1 MAITKPTVA
10 VDFGDG
16 KPPKKLRL
24 EKLYELMKQD
34 ANSESSESSG
44 SEQEDDNSDSESGS
58 ASEVDSEL
66 EQDKRKPKPM
76 RPFIKTKPKTT
87 NVPVG
92 SVSEVKNIYKSSRD
106 RDGNWTWVD
115 KYPADTPEP
124 AENAITDTYAVLVR
138 NVKSQDGRKKL
149 EAHSI
154 VIQSPWLKKAL
165 GNVIL
170 KDYPGIACELKRL
183 TFEAPFKPFVH
194 RWADLV
200 EYMGRQDLDE
210 TTRAHIKILHDVLK
224 YEIGEQIKAYEDYVL
239 NGVIT
244 FEHLW

>member
-10 VDFGDG
+10 VDFGGG
-16 KPPKKLRL
+16 KPPKKLDL
-24 EKLYELMKQD
+24 EELYKLMRKDGTVDQAVNADED
-34 ANSESSESSG
+34 ASTSESE
-44 SEQEDDNSDSESGS
+44 EDDKPKKPT
-58 ASEVDSEL
+58 SEV
-66 EQDKRKPKPM
+66 K
-76 RPFIKTKPKTT
+76 T

-92 SVSEVKNIYKSSRD
+92 SVSEVKNIYKSSKD
-106 RDGNWTWVD
+106 KDGNWTWVD
-115 KYPADTPEP
+115 KYPEDTPEP
-124 AENAITDTYAVLVR
+124 AENAVTDTYAVLVR
-138 NVKSQDGRKKL
+138 NIKSQDGRKKL

-165 GNVIL
+165 GDVIL
-170 KDYPGIACELKRL
+170 KDYPGVACELKRL

-200 EYMGRQDLDE
+200 EYMARKDVDKN
-210 TTRAHIKILHDVLK
+210 TKAHLEILHDVLK

-244 FEHLW
+244 FQHLW